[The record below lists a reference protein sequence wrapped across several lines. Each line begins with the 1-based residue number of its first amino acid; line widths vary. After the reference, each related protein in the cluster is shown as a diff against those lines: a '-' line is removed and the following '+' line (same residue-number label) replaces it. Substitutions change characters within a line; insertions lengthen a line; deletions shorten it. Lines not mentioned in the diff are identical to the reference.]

1 MKRVYVHE
9 ELCMGCGLC
18 EVYCAVQHSESKDLI
33 KAFRRETPKPVTRI
47 KLLQE
52 KPVSFPVQCKNCSDP
67 LCVSACLSGAMRVDE
82 ETGLIIH
89 DEERCIGCLT
99 CVIVCPVG
107 AVRINPNN
115 SKVVIKCDLC
125 QEAETPACVK
135 FCPNEA
141 LTLGEV

>member
-1 MKRVYVHE
+1 MKRVYVNE

-18 EVYCAVQHSESKDLI
+18 EVYCAVQHSKSKDLF
-33 KAFRRETPKPVTRI
+33 KAFKRENPKPVSRI

-52 KPVSFPVQCKNCSDP
+52 KPVSFPVQCKSCRDP
-67 LCVSACLSGAMRVDE
+67 LCVSACLSGAMHVDE
-82 ETGLIIH
+82 KTGSVIH

-99 CVIVCPVG
+99 CVVVCPIG

-115 SKVVIKCDLC
+115 SEVVIKCDLC
-125 QEAETPACVK
+125 RESETPVCVK

-141 LTLGEV
+141 LTIEET